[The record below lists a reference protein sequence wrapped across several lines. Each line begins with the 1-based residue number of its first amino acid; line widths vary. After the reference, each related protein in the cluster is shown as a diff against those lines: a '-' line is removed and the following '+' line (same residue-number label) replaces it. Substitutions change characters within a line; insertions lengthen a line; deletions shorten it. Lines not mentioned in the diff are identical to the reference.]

1 MKLGRSCQ
9 CSCKRSSRY
18 VGFIF
23 VALVISLVCN
33 FSYLL
38 LLVANQSEMVQ
49 RHSSR
54 KRDNRKIV
62 EVTGRLSVSGDGFGY
77 IVTDAGDSVY
87 IDRHKVHWLNLQEGD
102 NLHVEA
108 SQQKYIEADHLIMRR
123 VLKQNGEKYDY
134 GALYRGSEQWH
145 VVLYQFVFYFILAF
159 VLLLIMNAGK
169 REITWRQYLLRAAV
183 CLLIATAT
191 YFISP
196 VPLMHSGEVIPVY
209 KSRQLIEFVVVLKAI
224 FMLAVVILY
233 SRIYSLLYREQ
244 QISLEN
250 EMLRNEN
257 LTTKYNMLASQINPH
272 FLFNSLSS
280 LSMLV
285 REKDEERALKYIDQL
300 SYTFRYLSQNGAG
313 STLTTLREEMQFAE
327 AYSYLFKIRYAEKI
341 QFEFNIEEEYLD
353 YQLPPISLQPLIGN
367 TVKHNTISSRKLF
380 VVKIYTENGYLVV
393 SNEKRPMLE
402 PNPGTGVGL
411 SNLNS
416 RYQLL
421 LNREIEIID
430 NEKLFAVRLPL
441 ETPKK

>member
-1 MKLGRSCQ
+1 MIKGRKCQ
-9 CSCKRSSRY
+9 CSTSNAY
-18 VGFIF
+18 LGYIF
-23 VALVISLVCN
+23 VAVVISLVCN

-38 LLVANQSEMVQ
+38 LLVANQSEMGQ
-49 RHSSR
+49 RHNSR
-54 KRDNRKIV
+54 ARDNRVIV
-62 EVTGRLSVSGDGFGY
+62 EVTGRLSISGDGFGY
-77 IVTDAGDSVY
+77 IITDKGDSVY
-87 IDRHKVHWLNLQEGD
+87 IDRQKVHWLGLMQD
-102 NLHVEA
+102 DKLLVEA
-108 SQQKYIEADHLIMRR
+108 SQQKYIEAEHLIMRR
-123 VLKQNGEKYDY
+123 ILERNDEKYDY

-159 VLLLIMNAGK
+159 VLLLIMNSKGRDA
-169 REITWRQYLLRAAV
+169 TWQQFMIRSAV
-183 CLLIATAT
+183 CVLIAFGT

-209 KSRQLIEFVVVLKAI
+209 KSRQIVEFVVVLKAI

-233 SRIYSLLYREQ
+233 SRIYTLMHREQ

-250 EMLRNEN
+250 EMLRSEN

-300 SYTFRYLSQNGAG
+300 SYTFRYLSQNSA
-313 STLTTLREEMQFAE
+313 SVSFITLREEMKFAE
-327 AYSYLFKIRYAEKI
+327 AYSYLFKIRYSEKI
-341 QFEFNIEEEYLD
+341 KFDFDIEERYLN
-353 YQLPPISLQPLIGN
+353 YTLPPISLQPLIGN
-367 TVKHNTISSRKLF
+367 AVKHNTISSKKLF
-380 VVKIYTENGYLVV
+380 RVHIYTEDGFLVV

-402 PNPGTGVGL
+402 PNPGTGLGL

-430 NEKLFAVRLPL
+430 NDKEFTVRLPL
-441 ETPKK
+441 QKSNE

>member
-38 LLVANQSEMVQ
+38 LLVANQSEMAQ

-54 KRDNRKIV
+54 KRDNREIV

-102 NLHVEA
+102 DLHVEA

-430 NEKLFAVRLPL
+430 NEKLFAVLLPL